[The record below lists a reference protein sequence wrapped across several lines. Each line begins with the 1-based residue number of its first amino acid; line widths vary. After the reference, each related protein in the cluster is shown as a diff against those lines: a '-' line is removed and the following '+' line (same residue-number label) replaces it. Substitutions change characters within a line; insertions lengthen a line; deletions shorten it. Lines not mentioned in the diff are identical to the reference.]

1 MQAGPSKPLGLVVTS
16 TGAIDK
22 DHYLKTL
29 NVHPDMLAVIEQAM
43 AGMFPCIHEG
53 LMLHH

>member
-29 NVHPDMLAVIEQAM
+29 NVHPDMLAVIEEAM
-43 AGMFPCIHEG
+43 AGMFPAF
-53 LMLHH
+53 MKD